1 MVGLYTAK
9 FPEESN
15 LLLVT
20 ESEEKLASLSPEAT
34 SALMGTKQALLRR
47 ALENSVWAT
56 PEIEELCAMAAA
68 IHTRA
73 VALNVHLQQQLSASV
88 QEVSPACDAAACAA
102 LMTSFTQA
110 VDAARRGSGRPAESE
125 FMANMGEAVEELE
138 GMVVFV
144 EESWVQER
152 MRLLVKNWA
161 EGSNGVKL
169 SGVMVQVRYSA
180 VQPPQLVFLTA
191 FIYNIQYFLPC

>member
-1 MVGLYTAK
+1 
-9 FPEESN
+9 
-15 LLLVT
+15 
-20 ESEEKLASLSPEAT
+20 
-34 SALMGTKQALLRR
+34 
-47 ALENSVWAT
+47 
-56 PEIEELCAMAAA
+56 
-68 IHTRA
+68 
-73 VALNVHLQQQLSASV
+73 VALHAHLQQQLSASV

-152 MRLLVKNWA
+152 IRLLVKNWA

-180 VQPPQLVFLTA
+180 ATISA
-191 FIYNIQYFLPC
+191 F